1 MYRNATPKG
10 VGPGAVESTIQ
21 DANLLKIRVLYR
33 VEMHVPFVN
42 HMINALLRL
51 GGPTPPSGT
60 RPLRRTVG
68 TGQLM
73 AWRSI
78 GTGFA
83 APAGPLEQ
91 TCLARLPQQHIPIMS
106 EAIFRMQSDP
116 ILDLP
121 PTVP

>member
-1 MYRNATPKG
+1 MPYSAS
-10 VGPGAVESTIQ
+10 GP
-21 DANLLKIRVLYR
+21 
-33 VEMHVPFVN
+33 
-42 HMINALLRL
+42 LLRRPAL
-51 GGPTPPSGT
+51 GPQEP
-60 RPLRRTVG
+60 VG

-73 AWRSI
+73 AWRST

-83 APAGPLEQ
+83 APAGSLEQ

>member
-21 DANLLKIRVLYR
+21 DANLLKIRVLYC
-33 VEMHVPFVN
+33 VEMHLPFVN

-51 GGPTPPSGT
+51 GAPTTPSGT
-60 RPLRRTVG
+60 RPSGTVG

-73 AWRSI
+73 AWRSTGI
-78 GTGFA
+78 GFA
-83 APAGPLEQ
+83 APAGSLEQ